1 MIADIER
8 KTTLLVGSLEP
19 ILTIS
24 LASAIAVIL
33 LAIYLPM
40 FDMVNTVQ

>member
-1 MIADIER
+1 
-8 KTTLLVGSLEP
+8 LEP

-40 FDMVNTVQ
+40 FDMVNTVSK